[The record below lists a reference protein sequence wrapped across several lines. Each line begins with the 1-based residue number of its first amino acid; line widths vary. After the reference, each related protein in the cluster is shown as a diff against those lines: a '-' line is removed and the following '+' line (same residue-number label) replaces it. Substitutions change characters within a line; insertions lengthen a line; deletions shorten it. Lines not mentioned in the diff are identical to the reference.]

1 MPSTEEELD
10 RKTFL
15 YNLLVPVM
23 NKYVE
28 GLDKGRCM
36 YLLFVKPE
44 ITTPS
49 GLVARPVLTSYYKS
63 RHFRERPDSP
73 FTRYTSP
80 NEAILC
86 PDSAQSMYAQLLCGL
101 ARRGEVLRVGAVFA
115 SAFLRAVKF
124 LEAHWR
130 ALCDDI
136 RAGHVDA
143 ARVTDAACRDAVA
156 RVVVRPDPALAD
168 AIAAEC
174 EGAGSWRG
182 IVRRLWPRT
191 KYIDVIVTGS
201 MAQYIPLLEFY
212 GGGLPL
218 VSTMY
223 ASSECYFGI
232 NLRPLDRPED
242 VAYTLLPNM
251 CYYEFIK
258 VENDGEEARD
268 GKVVD
273 LVDVEVGGYYELL
286 VTTFTGE
293 TPCTIFLF
301 LLAICM
307 HAAAYVRTV
316 RLMAGSCTYSCF
328 PSLLCIATV
337 HRSSNS
343 RCTGVDCEVC

>member
-1 MPSTEEELD
+1 
-10 RKTFL
+10 
-15 YNLLVPVM
+15 
-23 NKYVE
+23 
-28 GLDKGRCM
+28 
-36 YLLFVKPE
+36 
-44 ITTPS
+44 
-49 GLVARPVLTSYYKS
+49 
-63 RHFRERPDSP
+63 
-73 FTRYTSP
+73 
-80 NEAILC
+80 
-86 PDSAQSMYAQLLCGL
+86 
-101 ARRGEVLRVGAVFA
+101 
-115 SAFLRAVKF
+115 
-124 LEAHWR
+124 
-130 ALCDDI
+130 
-136 RAGHVDA
+136 
-143 ARVTDAACRDAVA
+143 
-156 RVVVRPDPALAD
+156 
-168 AIAAEC
+168 
-174 EGAGSWRG
+174 
-182 IVRRLWPRT
+182 VRRLWPRT

-316 RLMAGSCTYSCF
+316 RLMA
-328 PSLLCIATV
+328 
-337 HRSSNS
+337 
-343 RCTGVDCEVC
+343 